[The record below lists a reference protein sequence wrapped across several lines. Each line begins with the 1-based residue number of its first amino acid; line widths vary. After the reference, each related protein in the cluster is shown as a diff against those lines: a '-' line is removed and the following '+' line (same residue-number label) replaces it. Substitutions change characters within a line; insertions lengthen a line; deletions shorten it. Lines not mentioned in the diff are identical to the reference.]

1 MLALAI
7 TAGVYGLVV
16 GIVKLDDI
24 GLYFIRKSVSGT
36 FNRIRRS
43 VGLSLL
49 ISAPVLMKKFSIVGT
64 AAMFLVGGGIL
75 VHSISFI
82 HHLLEPILY
91 SVEPIKVAGS
101 IVSILLNC
109 LVGIIAGSL
118 ILLLSTLSLKTLKKT

>member
-82 HHLLEPILY
+82 HQLLEPILY

-109 LVGIIAGSL
+109 FVGIIAGSL

>member
-109 LVGIIAGSL
+109 FVGIIAGSL